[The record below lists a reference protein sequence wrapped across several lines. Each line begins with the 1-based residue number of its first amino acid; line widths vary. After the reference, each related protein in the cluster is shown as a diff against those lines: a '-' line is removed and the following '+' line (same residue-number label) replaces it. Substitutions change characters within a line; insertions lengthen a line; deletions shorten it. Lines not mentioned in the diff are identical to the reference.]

1 MIENFIRTR
10 TTERGR
16 MNWDIVGISITA
28 VLAIVAFNAW
38 CMKLVIGNEIAK
50 NMILI
55 MEKFVTKQEFS
66 EHLERCPNR
75 IKRDVNNG

>member
-1 MIENFIRTR
+1 
-10 TTERGR
+10 
-16 MNWDIVGISITA
+16 MNWDIVGICITS

-55 MEKFVTKQEFS
+55 MEKFVKKQEFT
-66 EHLERCPNR
+66 EHLDRCPAR
-75 IKRDVNNG
+75 LHKD